1 MDSNQILESLQ
12 SLTSKAVPSN
22 VAAQVNDWGKSYR
35 RVALKAISVIR
46 CPDSE
51 TALRIHAL
59 FPQKTEFLTETLLQ
73 INASKD
79 LASIKKKLR
88 QNGIGIE

>member
-1 MDSNQILESLQ
+1 MKPTTQRSSP
-12 SLTSKAVPSN
+12 K
-22 VAAQVNDWGKSYR
+22 
-35 RVALKAISVIR
+35 
-46 CPDSE
+46 
-51 TALRIHAL
+51 
-59 FPQKTEFLTETLLQ
+59 KTEFLTETLLQ